1 MPVQLYIYYIDANNR
16 EGMVQRLTT
25 ATYFNVSQ
33 ITHFEPSSQVPANE
47 FPRVRVEIA
56 LRYQNKQG
64 PTKES
69 ALEYGEVDY
78 NAVSQSIC

>member
-16 EGMVQRLTT
+16 ERRVQRLTT
-25 ATYFNVSQ
+25 ATYFNVSK
-33 ITHFEPSSQVPANE
+33 ITHFEPSSRVPANE
-47 FPRVRVEIA
+47 FPRIGVEIA
-56 LRYQNKQG
+56 LRHRNKQG

-69 ALEYGEVDY
+69 ALEYGEADY